1 MPAYFTEDFNRFFR
15 ELAPENH
22 KDWFDANRDRYH
34 AHVKEPFEKFIA
46 DLVAALSEID
56 PEINQDPK
64 KCIFRINRDI
74 RFSKDKSPYK
84 LNRAAH
90 ISKYGK
96 KESGLPG
103 LYIQLG
109 PEHVYFAGG
118 AYQPDKE
125 QLRAVRYALAED
137 YVGWAKAV
145 SSPDFKKVYGELKGE
160 ENKRLPDRML
170 TQAALKHP
178 VIFKKQFWYH
188 TSLPP
193 ETVTAE
199 NLLERAVEAYRAAA
213 PVAEFLEQAM
223 LESREES
230 A

>member
-15 ELAPENH
+15 ELAPNNH
-22 KDWFDANRDRYH
+22 KEWFDENRDRYRSS
-34 AHVKEPFEKFIA
+34 VKEPFEKFIA
-46 DLVAALSEID
+46 DLVAALSEVD

-103 LYIQLG
+103 LYLQLG

-118 AYQPDKE
+118 AYQPDKA

-137 YVGWAKAV
+137 YAGYAKAV
-145 SSPDFKKVYGELKGE
+145 SSPDFTKVYGEVQGE
-160 ENKRLPDRML
+160 ENKRLPERAL
-170 TQAALKHP
+170 TEAAEKYP

-188 TSLPP
+188 TALPP
-193 ETVTAE
+193 ETVTADD
-199 NLLERAVEAYRAAA
+199 LLERAIHAYRAAA
-213 PVAEFLEQAM
+213 PVADYLERAM
-223 LESREES
+223 LESSGERE
-230 A
+230 